1 MVRHFLI
8 CFCILFLAQ
17 DVSGSNTLPDYDSY
31 QARYAHLKK
40 NDPAALPW
48 IRRSIATAKI
58 TGNARHLMLAY
69 EDAIFY
75 NAQRDIKQ
83 RYADSTIQAAQR
95 LDSPDDLAKA
105 FLGKGII
112 WYFNYRDFRK
122 ALQEYTTAYALI
134 TDSGNQ
140 YLRHKVAYHMGV
152 VKNHLGLY
160 DEALPLF
167 TGAADYFNS
176 HRNNPSDPNAD
187 YNNTRGYLNTLHQLA
202 IIYRS
207 TGKALE
213 LQNILEIWEPLVK
226 GSDAYSQE
234 RAYFLKEK
242 GIQHYNQR
250 AWHSAALMLQQA
262 AAMLQNADD
271 AASLGS
277 VWYYQGRVAQA
288 MHGTAT
294 AKAYFLKTDSLYTR
308 LHLVTCEIRAGYE
321 GLLAIPSLPRAD
333 ILRYTHRLLEI
344 DSIFKK
350 DYPALVS
357 RITAKYDQL
366 NLIRENSQL
375 EKDRLAAKKRN
386 RYAVGLAVFVIT
398 LLIFLFC
405 RERYLSKRFS
415 QCLRAYNQ
423 KEDYPLRQQDE
434 ERNNNDEH
442 YTPQM
447 TSYAL
452 TQIDKFEKMALF
464 TKKDMTL
471 PKMAEITKTSRNLL
485 SFVLKSK
492 NVTYYQY
499 MREVRIRYITS
510 LMLQD
515 KKYLAYT
522 LDTLADIC
530 GIHSRQVFARQFREI
545 NGITAQEFIKR
556 EQARVENNQESKNAS
571 IKGDVNNSPETA
583 QSKEL

>member
-17 DVSGSNTLPDYDSY
+17 DVSGSNTLPDYDSW

-112 WYFNYRDFRK
+112 WYFNYRDFPK

-176 HRNNPSDPNAD
+176 HRNNPSDPNAA

-226 GSDAYSQE
+226 GSDAFSQE

-375 EKDRLAAKKRN
+375 EKDRLAGKQRT
-386 RYAVGLAVFVIT
+386 RYAMGLAILVII
-398 LLIFLFC
+398 LLSFLFC
-405 RERYLSKRFS
+405 RERLLSKRFS
-415 QCLRAYNQ
+415 RCWNAYRHKEEQTGLQ
-423 KEDYPLRQQDE
+423 KQSKNSADE
-434 ERNNNDEH
+434 RFSETIINE
-442 YTPQM
+442 
-447 TSYAL
+447 AL
-452 TQIDKFEKMALF
+452 AKLEKFEEKELFKKKDLTFSKMSDITNIRRQLLTYILK
-464 TKKDMTL
+464 TKKV
-471 PKMAEITKTSRNLL
+471 S
-485 SFVLKSK
+485 
-492 NVTYYQY
+492 YYRY
-499 MREVRIRYITS
+499 LHGLRIRYMTR

-515 KKYLAYT
+515 RRYLAYT
-522 LDTLADIC
+522 LDTLADLC
-530 GIHSRQVFARQFREI
+530 GYQSRQVFAKQFREI

-556 EQARVENNQESKNAS
+556 ELARVNEQ
-571 IKGDVNNSPETA
+571 GNSAPVAEDGSRPPEIA
-583 QSKEL
+583 RSKEL

>member
-1 MVRHFLI
+1 
-8 CFCILFLAQ
+8 
-17 DVSGSNTLPDYDSY
+17 
-31 QARYAHLKK
+31 
-40 NDPAALPW
+40 
-48 IRRSIATAKI
+48 
-58 TGNARHLMLAY
+58 MLAY

-95 LDSPDDLAKA
+95 LDSPDDLANA

-112 WYFNYRDFRK
+112 WYFNYRDFPK
-122 ALQEYTTAYALI
+122 ALQEYTSAYALLQ
-134 TDSGNQ
+134 DSDNL
-140 YLRHKVAYHMGV
+140 YLRHKTAYHMGV

-167 TGAADYFNS
+167 ADAADYFNS
-176 HRNNPSDPNAD
+176 HRNNPSDPNAA
-187 YNNTRGYLNTLHQLA
+187 YNNTRGYLNCLHQMAL
-202 IIYRS
+202 IYRS
-207 TGKALE
+207 TGQPLQ
-213 LQNILEIWEPLVK
+213 LQNILERWEPMVK
-226 GSDAYSQE
+226 DSDAFSQE

-321 GLLAIPSLPRAD
+321 GLLAIPSLPRAN
-333 ILRYTHRLLEI
+333 ILCYTHRLLEI

-375 EKDRLAAKKRN
+375 EKDRLAGKQRT
-386 RYAVGLAVFVIT
+386 RYAMGLAILVII
-398 LLIFLFC
+398 LLSFLFC
-405 RERYLSKRFS
+405 RERLLSKRFS
-415 QCLRAYNQ
+415 RCWNAYRHKEEQTGLQ
-423 KEDYPLRQQDE
+423 KQSKNSADE
-434 ERNNNDEH
+434 RFSETIINE
-442 YTPQM
+442 
-447 TSYAL
+447 AL
-452 TQIDKFEKMALF
+452 AKLEKFEEKELF
-464 TKKDMTL
+464 KKKDLTFS
-471 PKMAEITKTSRNLL
+471 KMSDITNIRRQLL
-485 SFVLKSK
+485 TYILKKKKVS
-492 NVTYYQY
+492 YYRY
-499 MREVRIRYITS
+499 LHGLRIRYMTR

-515 KKYLAYT
+515 RRYLAYT
-522 LDTLADIC
+522 LDTLADLC
-530 GIHSRQVFARQFREI
+530 GYQSRQVFAKQFREI

-556 EQARVENNQESKNAS
+556 ELARVNEQ
-571 IKGDVNNSPETA
+571 GNSAPVAEGGSRPPEIA
-583 QSKEL
+583 RSKEL

>member
-17 DVSGSNTLPDYDSY
+17 DVSGSNTLPDYDSW

-112 WYFNYRDFRK
+112 WYFNYRDFPK

-176 HRNNPSDPNAD
+176 HRNNPSDPNAA

-226 GSDAYSQE
+226 GSDAFSQE

-242 GIQHYNQR
+242 GIQHYNQH

-277 VWYYQGRVAQA
+277 VWYYQSRVAQA

-333 ILRYTHRLLEI
+333 ILCYTHRLLEI

-375 EKDRLAAKKRN
+375 EKDRLAGKQRT
-386 RYAVGLAVFVIT
+386 RYAMGLAILVII
-398 LLIFLFC
+398 LLSFLFC
-405 RERYLSKRFS
+405 RERLLSKRFS
-415 QCLRAYNQ
+415 RCWNAYRHKEEQTGLQ
-423 KEDYPLRQQDE
+423 KQSKNSADE
-434 ERNNNDEH
+434 RFSETIINE
-442 YTPQM
+442 
-447 TSYAL
+447 AL
-452 TQIDKFEKMALF
+452 AKLEKFEEKELFKKKDLTFSKMSDITNIRRQLLTYILK
-464 TKKDMTL
+464 TKKV
-471 PKMAEITKTSRNLL
+471 S
-485 SFVLKSK
+485 
-492 NVTYYQY
+492 YYRY
-499 MREVRIRYITS
+499 LHGLRIRYMTR

-515 KKYLAYT
+515 RRYLAYT
-522 LDTLADIC
+522 LDTLADLC
-530 GIHSRQVFARQFREI
+530 GYQSRQVFAKQFREI

-556 EQARVENNQESKNAS
+556 ELARVNEQ
-571 IKGDVNNSPETA
+571 GNSAPVAEGGSRPPEIA

>member
-17 DVSGSNTLPDYDSY
+17 DVSGSNTLPDYDSW

-112 WYFNYRDFRK
+112 WYFNYRDFPK

-176 HRNNPSDPNAD
+176 HRNNPSDPNAA

-226 GSDAYSQE
+226 GSDAFSQE

-375 EKDRLAAKKRN
+375 EKDRLAGKQRT
-386 RYAVGLAVFVIT
+386 RYAMGLAILVII
-398 LLIFLFC
+398 LLSFLFC
-405 RERYLSKRFS
+405 RERLLSKRFS
-415 QCLRAYNQ
+415 RCWNAYRHKEEQTGLQ
-423 KEDYPLRQQDE
+423 KQSKNSADE
-434 ERNNNDEH
+434 RFSETIINE
-442 YTPQM
+442 
-447 TSYAL
+447 AL
-452 TQIDKFEKMALF
+452 AKLEKFEEKELF
-464 TKKDMTL
+464 KKKDLTFS
-471 PKMAEITKTSRNLL
+471 KMSDITNIRRQLL
-485 SFVLKSK
+485 
-492 NVTYYQY
+492 T
-499 MREVRIRYITS
+499 
-510 LMLQD
+510 
-515 KKYLAYT
+515 
-522 LDTLADIC
+522 
-530 GIHSRQVFARQFREI
+530 
-545 NGITAQEFIKR
+545 
-556 EQARVENNQESKNAS
+556 
-571 IKGDVNNSPETA
+571 
-583 QSKEL
+583 

>member
-17 DVSGSNTLPDYDSY
+17 DVSGSNTLPDYDSW

-112 WYFNYRDFRK
+112 WYFNYKDFPK

-176 HRNNPSDPNAD
+176 HRNNPSDPNAA

-226 GSDAYSQE
+226 GSDAFSQE

-262 AAMLQNADD
+262 ADMLQNADD

-308 LHLVTCEIRAGYE
+308 LHLVTCEICAGYE

-375 EKDRLAAKKRN
+375 EKDRLAGKQRT
-386 RYAVGLAVFVIT
+386 RYAVGLAILVII
-398 LLIFLFC
+398 LLSFLFC
-405 RERYLSKRFS
+405 HERLLSKRFS
-415 QCLRAYNQ
+415 RCWNAYRHKEEQTGLQ
-423 KEDYPLRQQDE
+423 KQSKNSADE
-434 ERNNNDEH
+434 RFSETIINE
-442 YTPQM
+442 
-447 TSYAL
+447 AL
-452 TQIDKFEKMALF
+452 AKLEKFEEKELFKKKDLTFSKMSDITNIRRQLLTYILK
-464 TKKDMTL
+464 TKKV
-471 PKMAEITKTSRNLL
+471 S
-485 SFVLKSK
+485 
-492 NVTYYQY
+492 YYRY
-499 MREVRIRYITS
+499 LHGLRIRYMTR

-515 KKYLAYT
+515 RRYLAYT
-522 LDTLADIC
+522 LDTLADLC
-530 GIHSRQVFARQFREI
+530 GYQSRQVFAKQFREI

-556 EQARVENNQESKNAS
+556 ELARVNEQ
-571 IKGDVNNSPETA
+571 GNSAPVAEDGSRPPEIA
-583 QSKEL
+583 RSKEL

>member
-17 DVSGSNTLPDYDSY
+17 DVSGSNTLPDYDSW

-112 WYFNYRDFRK
+112 WYFNYRDFPK

-176 HRNNPSDPNAD
+176 HRNNPSDPNAA

-226 GSDAYSQE
+226 GSDAFSQE

-333 ILRYTHRLLEI
+333 ILCYTHRLLEI

-375 EKDRLAAKKRN
+375 EKDRLAGKQRT
-386 RYAVGLAVFVIT
+386 RYAVGLAILVII
-398 LLIFLFC
+398 LLSFLFC
-405 RERYLSKRFS
+405 RERLLSKRFS
-415 QCLRAYNQ
+415 RCWNAYRHKEEQTGLQ
-423 KEDYPLRQQDE
+423 KQSKNSADE
-434 ERNNNDEH
+434 RFSETIINE
-442 YTPQM
+442 
-447 TSYAL
+447 AL
-452 TQIDKFEKMALF
+452 AKLEKFEEKELFKKKDLTFSKMSDITDIRRQLLTYILK
-464 TKKDMTL
+464 TKKV
-471 PKMAEITKTSRNLL
+471 S
-485 SFVLKSK
+485 
-492 NVTYYQY
+492 YYRY
-499 MREVRIRYITS
+499 LHGLRIRYMTR

-515 KKYLAYT
+515 RRYLAYT
-522 LDTLADIC
+522 LDTLADLC
-530 GIHSRQVFARQFREI
+530 GYQSRQVFAKQFREI

-556 EQARVENNQESKNAS
+556 ELARVNEQGHSAPVAEDGSRP
-571 IKGDVNNSPETA
+571 PEIA

>member
-17 DVSGSNTLPDYDSY
+17 DVSGSNTLPDYDSW

-112 WYFNYRDFRK
+112 WYFNYRDFPK

-176 HRNNPSDPNAD
+176 HRNNPSDPNAA

-226 GSDAYSQE
+226 GSDAFSQE

-262 AAMLQNADD
+262 ADMLQNADD

-375 EKDRLAAKKRN
+375 EKDRLAGKQRT
-386 RYAVGLAVFVIT
+386 RYAMGLAILVII
-398 LLIFLFC
+398 LLSFLFC
-405 RERYLSKRFS
+405 RERLLSKRFS
-415 QCLRAYNQ
+415 RCWNAYRHKEEQTGLQ
-423 KEDYPLRQQDE
+423 KQSKNSADE
-434 ERNNNDEH
+434 RFSETIINE
-442 YTPQM
+442 
-447 TSYAL
+447 AL
-452 TQIDKFEKMALF
+452 AKLEKFEEKELFKKKDLTFSKMSDITNIRRQLLTYILK
-464 TKKDMTL
+464 TKKV
-471 PKMAEITKTSRNLL
+471 S
-485 SFVLKSK
+485 
-492 NVTYYQY
+492 YYRY
-499 MREVRIRYITS
+499 LHGLRIRYMTR

-515 KKYLAYT
+515 RRYLAYT
-522 LDTLADIC
+522 LDTLADLC
-530 GIHSRQVFARQFREI
+530 GYQSRQVFAKQFREI

-556 EQARVENNQESKNAS
+556 ELARVNEQ
-571 IKGDVNNSPETA
+571 GNSAPVAEDGSRPPEIA
-583 QSKEL
+583 RSKEL

>member
-17 DVSGSNTLPDYDSY
+17 DVSGSNTLPDYDSW

-112 WYFNYRDFRK
+112 WYFNYRDFPK

-176 HRNNPSDPNAD
+176 HRNNPSDPNAA

-226 GSDAYSQE
+226 GSDAFSQE

-375 EKDRLAAKKRN
+375 EKDRLAGKQRT
-386 RYAVGLAVFVIT
+386 RYAVGLAILVII
-398 LLIFLFC
+398 LLSFLFC
-405 RERYLSKRFS
+405 RERLLSKRFS
-415 QCLRAYNQ
+415 RCWNAYRHKEEQTGLQ
-423 KEDYPLRQQDE
+423 KQSKNSADE
-434 ERNNNDEH
+434 RFSETIINE
-442 YTPQM
+442 
-447 TSYAL
+447 AL
-452 TQIDKFEKMALF
+452 AKLEKFEEKELFKKKDLTFSKMSDITNIRRQLLTYILK
-464 TKKDMTL
+464 TKKV
-471 PKMAEITKTSRNLL
+471 S
-485 SFVLKSK
+485 
-492 NVTYYQY
+492 YYRY
-499 MREVRIRYITS
+499 LHGLRIRYMTR

-515 KKYLAYT
+515 RRYLAYT
-522 LDTLADIC
+522 LDTLADLC
-530 GIHSRQVFARQFREI
+530 GYQSRQVFAKQFREI

-556 EQARVENNQESKNAS
+556 ELARVNEQ
-571 IKGDVNNSPETA
+571 GNSAPVAEDGSRPPEIA
-583 QSKEL
+583 RSKEL

>member
-17 DVSGSNTLPDYDSY
+17 DVSGSNTLPDYDSW

-112 WYFNYRDFRK
+112 WYFNYRDFPK

-176 HRNNPSDPNAD
+176 HRNNPSDPNAA

-226 GSDAYSQE
+226 GSDAFSQE

-375 EKDRLAAKKRN
+375 EKDRLAGKQRT
-386 RYAVGLAVFVIT
+386 RYAMGLAILVII
-398 LLIFLFC
+398 LLSFLFC
-405 RERYLSKRFS
+405 RERLLSKRFS
-415 QCLRAYNQ
+415 RCWNAYRHKEEQTGLQ
-423 KEDYPLRQQDE
+423 KQSKNSADE
-434 ERNNNDEH
+434 RFSETIINE
-442 YTPQM
+442 
-447 TSYAL
+447 AL
-452 TQIDKFEKMALF
+452 AKLEKFEEKELFKKKDLTFSKMSDITNIRRQLLTYILK
-464 TKKDMTL
+464 TKKV
-471 PKMAEITKTSRNLL
+471 S
-485 SFVLKSK
+485 
-492 NVTYYQY
+492 YYRY
-499 MREVRIRYITS
+499 LHGLRIRYMTR

-515 KKYLAYT
+515 RRYLAYT
-522 LDTLADIC
+522 LDTLADLC
-530 GIHSRQVFARQFREI
+530 GYQSRQVFAKQFREI

-556 EQARVENNQESKNAS
+556 ELARVNEQ
-571 IKGDVNNSPETA
+571 GNSALVAEDGSRPPEIA
-583 QSKEL
+583 RSKEL

>member
-17 DVSGSNTLPDYDSY
+17 DVSGSNTLPDYDSW

-112 WYFNYRDFRK
+112 WYFNYRDFPK

-176 HRNNPSDPNAD
+176 HRNNPSDPNAA

-226 GSDAYSQE
+226 GSDAFSQE
-234 RAYFLKEK
+234 RPYFLKEK

-308 LHLVTCEIRAGYE
+308 LHLVTCEICAGYE

-375 EKDRLAAKKRN
+375 EKDRLAGKQRT
-386 RYAVGLAVFVIT
+386 RYAMGLAILVII
-398 LLIFLFC
+398 LLSFLFC
-405 RERYLSKRFS
+405 HERLLSKRFS
-415 QCLRAYNQ
+415 RCWNAYRHKEEQTGLQ
-423 KEDYPLRQQDE
+423 KQSKNSADE
-434 ERNNNDEH
+434 RFSETIINE
-442 YTPQM
+442 
-447 TSYAL
+447 AL
-452 TQIDKFEKMALF
+452 AKLEKFEEKELFKKKDLTFSKMSDITNIRRQLLTYILK
-464 TKKDMTL
+464 TKKV
-471 PKMAEITKTSRNLL
+471 S
-485 SFVLKSK
+485 
-492 NVTYYQY
+492 YYRY
-499 MREVRIRYITS
+499 LHGLRIRYMTR

-515 KKYLAYT
+515 RRYLAYT
-522 LDTLADIC
+522 LDTLADLC
-530 GIHSRQVFARQFREI
+530 GYQSRQVFAKQFREI

-556 EQARVENNQESKNAS
+556 ELARVNEQ
-571 IKGDVNNSPETA
+571 GNSAPVAEDGSRPPEIA

>member
-17 DVSGSNTLPDYDSY
+17 DVSGSNTLPDYDSW

-112 WYFNYRDFRK
+112 WYFNYRDFPK

-176 HRNNPSDPNAD
+176 HRNNPSDTNAA

-226 GSDAYSQE
+226 GSDAFSQE

-262 AAMLQNADD
+262 ADMLQNADD

-375 EKDRLAAKKRN
+375 EKDRLAGKQRT
-386 RYAVGLAVFVIT
+386 RYAVGLAILVII
-398 LLIFLFC
+398 LLSFLFC
-405 RERYLSKRFS
+405 HERLLSKRFS
-415 QCLRAYNQ
+415 RCWNAYRHKEEQTGLQ
-423 KEDYPLRQQDE
+423 KQSKNSADE
-434 ERNNNDEH
+434 RFSETIINE
-442 YTPQM
+442 
-447 TSYAL
+447 AL
-452 TQIDKFEKMALF
+452 AKLEKFEEKELFKKKDLTFSKMSDITNIRRQLLTYILK
-464 TKKDMTL
+464 TKKV
-471 PKMAEITKTSRNLL
+471 S
-485 SFVLKSK
+485 
-492 NVTYYQY
+492 YYRY
-499 MREVRIRYITS
+499 LHGLRIRYMTR

-515 KKYLAYT
+515 RRYLAYT
-522 LDTLADIC
+522 LDTLADLC
-530 GIHSRQVFARQFREI
+530 GYQSRQVFAKQFREI

-556 EQARVENNQESKNAS
+556 ELARVNEQ
-571 IKGDVNNSPETA
+571 GNSAPVAEDGSRPPEIA
-583 QSKEL
+583 RSKEL

>member
-17 DVSGSNTLPDYDSY
+17 DVSGSNTLPDYDSW

-112 WYFNYRDFRK
+112 WYFNYRDFPK

-176 HRNNPSDPNAD
+176 HRNNPSDPNAA

-226 GSDAYSQE
+226 GSDAFSQE

-308 LHLVTCEIRAGYE
+308 LHLVTCEICAGYE

-375 EKDRLAAKKRN
+375 EKDRLAGKQRT
-386 RYAVGLAVFVIT
+386 RYAVGLAILVII
-398 LLIFLFC
+398 LLSFLFC
-405 RERYLSKRFS
+405 RERLLSKRFS
-415 QCLRAYNQ
+415 RCWNAYRHKEEQTGLQ
-423 KEDYPLRQQDE
+423 KQSKNSADE
-434 ERNNNDEH
+434 RFSETIINE
-442 YTPQM
+442 
-447 TSYAL
+447 AL
-452 TQIDKFEKMALF
+452 AKLEKFEEKELFKKKDLTFSKMSDITNIRRQLLTYILK
-464 TKKDMTL
+464 TKKV
-471 PKMAEITKTSRNLL
+471 S
-485 SFVLKSK
+485 
-492 NVTYYQY
+492 YYRY
-499 MREVRIRYITS
+499 LHGLRIRYMTR

-515 KKYLAYT
+515 RRYLAYT
-522 LDTLADIC
+522 LDTLADLC
-530 GIHSRQVFARQFREI
+530 GYQSRQVFAKQFREI

-556 EQARVENNQESKNAS
+556 ELARVNEQ
-571 IKGDVNNSPETA
+571 GNSAPVAEDGSRPPEIA

>member
-1 MVRHFLI
+1 MMRHYLI
-8 CFCILFLAQ
+8 CFYMIIMTQ
-17 DVSGSNTLPDYDSY
+17 GVSGSQTLPDYYSWEEKYD
-31 QARYAHLKK
+31 QLKK

-69 EDAIFY
+69 GDAVY
-75 NAQRDIKQ
+75 YSAKRNMKLC
-83 RYADSTIQAAQR
+83 YSDSAVQAARR
-95 LDSPDDLAKA
+95 LDSPDDLANS

-112 WYFNYRDFRK
+112 WYFNYRDFPK
-122 ALQEYTTAYALI
+122 ALLQYTSAYALLQ
-134 TDSGNQ
+134 DSDNL
-140 YLRHKVAYHMGV
+140 YLRHKTAYHMGV

-176 HRNNPSDPNAD
+176 HRNDPSDPNAA
-187 YNNTRGYLNTLHQLA
+187 YNNTRGYLNCLHHMAL
-202 IIYRS
+202 IYRS
-207 TGKALE
+207 TSQPLQ
-213 LQNILEIWEPLVK
+213 LQNILERWEPMVK
-226 GSDAYSQE
+226 DSDAFSQE

-242 GIQHYNQR
+242 GIQYYNQR

-375 EKDRLAAKKRN
+375 EKDRLTAKKRN

-447 TSYAL
+447 TSHAL

-464 TKKDMTL
+464 TKKDMSL

-522 LDTLADIC
+522 LDTLADLC
-530 GIHSRQVFARQFREI
+530 GYQSRQVFAKQFREI

-556 EQARVENNQESKNAS
+556 ELARVNEQGHSAPVAEDGSRP
-571 IKGDVNNSPETA
+571 PEIA
-583 QSKEL
+583 RSKEL

>member
-17 DVSGSNTLPDYDSY
+17 DVSGSNTLPDYDSW

-112 WYFNYRDFRK
+112 WYFNYRDFPK

-140 YLRHKVAYHMGV
+140 YLRYKVAYHMGV

-375 EKDRLAAKKRN
+375 EKDRLAGWQRT
-386 RYAVGLAVFVIT
+386 RYAMGLAILVII
-398 LLIFLFC
+398 LLSFLFC
-405 RERYLSKRFS
+405 RERLLSKRFS
-415 QCLRAYNQ
+415 RCWNAYRHKEEQTGLQ
-423 KEDYPLRQQDE
+423 KQSKNSADE
-434 ERNNNDEH
+434 RFSETIINE
-442 YTPQM
+442 
-447 TSYAL
+447 AL
-452 TQIDKFEKMALF
+452 AKLEKFEEKELFKKKDLTFSKMSDITNIRRQLLTYILK
-464 TKKDMTL
+464 TKKV
-471 PKMAEITKTSRNLL
+471 S
-485 SFVLKSK
+485 
-492 NVTYYQY
+492 YYRY
-499 MREVRIRYITS
+499 LHGLRIRYMTR

-515 KKYLAYT
+515 RRYLAYT
-522 LDTLADIC
+522 LDTLADLC
-530 GIHSRQVFARQFREI
+530 GYQSRQVFAKQFREI

-556 EQARVENNQESKNAS
+556 ELARVNEQ
-571 IKGDVNNSPETA
+571 GNSAPVAEGGSRPPEIA
-583 QSKEL
+583 RSKEL